1 MISDK
6 HDNIGVDIANPGHY
20 WTWYN
25 KVGTILSGNEEIIM
39 LRKTFDKAFK
49 LSAVKLI
56 LEEEQSV
63 KIVSSTLEIH
73 PTFKI
78 EFVYQETLQSLE
90 ELTLKTKN
98 YVHWWNHHSIHGSL
112 NYQTP
117 MAKRVIN

>member
-1 MISDK
+1 M
-6 HDNIGVDIANPGHY
+6 
-20 WTWYN
+20 N
-25 KVGTILSGNEEIIM
+25 KSLFYAY
-39 LRKTFDKAFK
+39 R
-49 LSAVKLI
+49 VKRI

-98 YVHWWNHHSIHGSL
+98 YVHWWNHHRIHGSL